1 MFKHSFFYR
10 YLSPYAGRLLLNAGL
25 RVLSAF
31 FTMVLLLGMTP
42 VLSLLFGR
50 MGAGADTT
58 GRVPTTA
65 GGVADAA
72 ASGSGAMD
80 AVSSVIPQNA
90 LSETL
95 IQSACR
101 QVQDLVVAH
110 GHSTALAVVCA
121 VLILLYFLKNLCAY
135 MGLYLFTP
143 IRNHA
148 VAQIRCDLFSRL
160 MILPLSFFSSQR
172 KGDLLSRLSSD
183 IQEIDEAV
191 LKQVQAV
198 LTDLFMIIFLV
209 SALFMLS
216 TPLTLVVMVLLPVTG
231 FLTGYFAKTLRR
243 ASPKLQAGL
252 GNLVIQ
258 TEESIEGVK
267 TLRSY
272 NTTAFSIAKFKAD
285 NERYY
290 NLKVPLLRRHELGS
304 PLNEVVGTLAIVII
318 LVVGGYYILEQK
330 GSLSPEAFITYL
342 LTMIMIL
349 QPAKNLTA
357 AYYAIERGRGAVR
370 RIKEILYADE
380 VIKEAASPISI
391 ASFEDCIEFKN
402 VSFAYD
408 SGSVSDE
415 GAPADVSGDAGRGG
429 ASAGMSDEGGRS
441 GAERGYVLSHIDLK
455 IEKGKFVAIVGP
467 SGSGK
472 STLVNMIPRFYDA
485 VEGEV
490 LIDGRNIKDYKIDDL
505 RRLSALVS
513 QDTVLFNDTIGHNI
527 ALGRVGGLGNDN
539 SVGTRPVASENAV
552 ASGGAAAGSA
562 SGAASAVSMND
573 IRRVADAAN
582 ATEFIEACEN
592 GFDTLIGDGGC
603 KLSGG
608 QRQRLGI
615 ARALLKDAPILILDE
630 AGSALDTHS
639 ERLIQQALERDRGV
653 ASACG
658 SAPGAPRTIISVAH
672 RLSSVRHADEIIVI
686 DKGRIVERGTHEAL
700 LCAGGLY
707 AKLCQMQ
714 QVE

>member
-50 MGAGADTT
+50 MGAAASGSVGA
-58 GRVPTTA
+58 A
-65 GGVADAA
+65 SAGVADAA

-101 QVQDLVVAH
+101 HVQDLVVAH

-216 TPLTLVVMVLLPVTG
+216 TPLTLVVMVLLPITG

-272 NTTAFSIAKFKAD
+272 NTTAFSIHKFKAD

-318 LVVGGYYILEQK
+318 LAVGGYYILEQK
-330 GSLSPEAFITYL
+330 GNLSPEAFITYL

-380 VIKEAASPISI
+380 VITEAASPVGIS
-391 ASFEDCIEFKN
+391 SFEDSIEFKD

-408 SGSVSDE
+408 GSVSDE
-415 GAPADVSGDAGRGG
+415 GASADVSG
-429 ASAGMSDEGGRS
+429 EGGRS

-455 IEKGKFVAIVGP
+455 IKKGKFVAIVGP
-467 SGSGK
+467 SGGGK

-527 ALGRVGGLGNDN
+527 ALGRISATGGG
-539 SVGTRPVASENAV
+539 
-552 ASGGAAAGSA
+552 
-562 SGAASAVSMND
+562 VSMDD

-639 ERLIQQALERDRGV
+639 ERLIQQALEGDRGA

-658 SAPGAPRTIISVAH
+658 SAPGASRTIISVAH

>member
-10 YLSPYAGRLLLNAGL
+10 YLSPYAGRLLLNATL

-31 FTMVLLLGMTP
+31 FTMVLLLCMTP

-50 MGAGADTT
+50 MGAVADTT
-58 GRVPTTA
+58 GRVPTTT
-65 GGVADAA
+65 GGVADA
-72 ASGSGAMD
+72 
-80 AVSSVIPQNA
+80 VSTVIPQNA

-95 IQSACR
+95 IQSACHY
-101 QVQDLVVAH
+101 VQDLVVAH

-216 TPLTLVVMVLLPVTG
+216 TPLTLVVMVLLPITG

-272 NTTAFSIAKFKAD
+272 NTTAFSIHKFKAD

-318 LVVGGYYILEQK
+318 LAVGGYYILEQK

-370 RIKEILYADE
+370 RIKEILSADE
-380 VIKEAASPISI
+380 VIKEAASPVGI
-391 ASFEDCIEFKN
+391 ASFEDSIEFKD

-408 SGSVSDE
+408 SGVAAS
-415 GAPADVSGDAGRGG
+415 GATTGDATSGLVGTHFN
-429 ASAGMSDEGGRS
+429 ASENADGSVGQ
-441 GAERGYVLSHIDLK
+441 GYVLSHIDLK

-467 SGSGK
+467 SGGGK

-527 ALGRVGGLGNDN
+527 ALGRISATGGG
-539 SVGTRPVASENAV
+539 
-552 ASGGAAAGSA
+552 
-562 SGAASAVSMND
+562 VSMDD
-573 IRRVADAAN
+573 IRRVADEAN
-582 ATEFIEACEN
+582 ATEFISACEN

-639 ERLIQQALERDRGV
+639 ERLIQQALERDRGS

-658 SAPGAPRTIISVAH
+658 SAPAAPRTIISVAH

>member
-1 MFKHSFFYR
+1 M
-10 YLSPYAGRLLLNAGL
+10 LLNAGL

-31 FTMVLLLGMTP
+31 FTMVLLLGMAP

-50 MGAGADTT
+50 MGAVGAGST
-58 GRVPTTA
+58 G
-65 GGVADAA
+65 ADAA
-72 ASGSGAMD
+72 AGGSGAMD
-80 AVSSVIPQNA
+80 AVSNVIPQNA

-101 QVQDLVVAH
+101 HVQDLVVAH

-135 MGLYLFTP
+135 LGLYLFTP

-148 VAQIRCDLFSRL
+148 VAQIRCDLFTRL

-318 LVVGGYYILEQK
+318 LAVGGYYILEQK

-380 VIKEAASPISI
+380 VITEAASPVGIT
-391 ASFEDCIEFKN
+391 SFEDCIEFKD
-402 VSFAYD
+402 VSFVYD
-408 SGSVSDE
+408 GSVSDE
-415 GAPADVSGDAGRGG
+415 GAPADVS
-429 ASAGMSDEGGRS
+429 
-441 GAERGYVLSHIDLK
+441 YVLSHIDLK

-467 SGSGK
+467 SGGGK

-513 QDTVLFNDTIGHNI
+513 QDTVLFNDTIKHNI
-527 ALGRVGGLGNDN
+527 ALGRVG
-539 SVGTRPVASENAV
+539 
-552 ASGGAAAGSA
+552 AADGVDSA
-562 SGAASAVSMND
+562 SGVAVSMDD

-582 ATEFIEACEN
+582 ATEFIEACDN

-639 ERLIQQALERDRGV
+639 ERLIQQALERDRGA

>member
-10 YLSPYAGRLLLNAGL
+10 YLSPYAGRLLLNTGL

-31 FTMVLLLGMTP
+31 FTMVLLLGMAP

-50 MGAGADTT
+50 MGAAGVGST
-58 GRVPTTA
+58 G
-65 GGVADAA
+65 ADAA
-72 ASGSGAMD
+72 AGAADAASASGSGAMD
-80 AVSSVIPQNA
+80 AVSNVIPQNA

-101 QVQDLVVAH
+101 HVQDLVVAH
-110 GHSTALAVVCA
+110 GHSTALAAVCA

-135 MGLYLFTP
+135 MGLYLFTS

-318 LVVGGYYILEQK
+318 LAVGGYYILEQK
-330 GSLSPEAFITYL
+330 GNLSPEAFITYL

-380 VIKEAASPISI
+380 VITEAASPVGIS
-391 ASFEDCIEFKN
+391 SFEDSIEFKD

-408 SGSVSDE
+408 GSVSDE
-415 GAPADVSGDAGRGG
+415 GAPADVS
-429 ASAGMSDEGGRS
+429 
-441 GAERGYVLSHIDLK
+441 YVLSHIDLK

-467 SGSGK
+467 SGGGK

-527 ALGRVGGLGNDN
+527 ELGRVGAAAGDN
-539 SVGTRPVASENAV
+539 SVGTRPVASENEAGV
-552 ASGGAAAGSA
+552 GTSARGSTSGSA
-562 SGAASAVSMND
+562 SASGSAVSMDD
-573 IRRVADAAN
+573 IRRVADEAN
-582 ATEFIEACEN
+582 ATEFIEACDN

-639 ERLIQQALERDRGV
+639 ERLIQQALEGDRGV

>member
-10 YLSPYAGRLLLNAGL
+10 YLSPYAGRLLLNTGL

-31 FTMVLLLGMTP
+31 FTMVLLLGMAP

-50 MGAGADTT
+50 MGAVGAGST
-58 GRVPTTA
+58 G
-65 GGVADAA
+65 ADAA
-72 ASGSGAMD
+72 AGGSGAMD
-80 AVSSVIPQNA
+80 AVSNVIPQNA

-95 IQSACR
+95 IQSACHY
-101 QVQDLVVAH
+101 VQDLVVAH

-380 VIKEAASPISI
+380 VITEAASPVGIT
-391 ASFEDCIEFKN
+391 SFEDCIEFKD
-402 VSFAYD
+402 VSFVYD
-408 SGSVSDE
+408 GSVSDE
-415 GAPADVSGDAGRGG
+415 GASADVSDDAGRGG
-429 ASAGMSDEGGRS
+429 ASAGMSGEGGRS
-441 GAERGYVLSHIDLK
+441 GVGQGYVLSHIDLK

-467 SGSGK
+467 SGGGK

-513 QDTVLFNDTIGHNI
+513 QDTVLFNDTIKHNI
-527 ALGRVGGLGNDN
+527 ALGRVG
-539 SVGTRPVASENAV
+539 
-552 ASGGAAAGSA
+552 AADGVDSA
-562 SGAASAVSMND
+562 SGVAVSMDD

-582 ATEFIEACEN
+582 ATEFIEACDN

-639 ERLIQQALERDRGV
+639 ERLIQQALERDRGA

>member
-10 YLSPYAGRLLLNAGL
+10 YLSPYAGRLLLNATL

-50 MGAGADTT
+50 MGASGAGSTGADA
-58 GRVPTTA
+58 G

-72 ASGSGAMD
+72 SAGGSGAID
-80 AVSSVIPQNA
+80 AVSNVIPQNA

-101 QVQDLVVAH
+101 HVQDLVLAH

-243 ASPKLQAGL
+243 RSPKLQAGL

-318 LVVGGYYILEQK
+318 LAVGGYYILEQK

-391 ASFEDCIEFKN
+391 ASFEDCIEFKD
-402 VSFAYD
+402 VSFGYD
-408 SGSVSDE
+408 GSVSAS
-415 GAPADVSGDAGRGG
+415 GATTGDATSGLVGTHFN
-429 ASAGMSDEGGRS
+429 ASENADGS
-441 GAERGYVLSHIDLK
+441 AERGYVLSHIDLK

-467 SGSGK
+467 SGGGK

-513 QDTVLFNDTIGHNI
+513 QDTVLFNDTIKHNI
-527 ALGRVGGLGNDN
+527 ALGRVGGLGNDD
-539 SVGTRPVASENAV
+539 SVGTRPVASENV
-552 ASGGAAAGSA
+552 AGGAAAGSA
-562 SGAASAVSMND
+562 SGSAVSMDD

-582 ATEFIEACEN
+582 ATEFISACDN

-639 ERLIQQALERDRGV
+639 ERLIQQALEGDRGV